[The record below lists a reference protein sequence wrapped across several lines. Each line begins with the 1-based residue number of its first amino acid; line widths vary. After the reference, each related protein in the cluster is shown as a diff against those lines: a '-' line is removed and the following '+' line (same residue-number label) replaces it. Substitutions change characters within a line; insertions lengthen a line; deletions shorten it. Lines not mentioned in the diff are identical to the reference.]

1 MDVIPAQ
8 DQTALSWLDMQAPL
22 PVSYVSLG
30 ALQACSIRKNFLKW
44 LGVWSILIVIS
55 KQKFLW
61 VVRPGVIRGSQ
72 WLEPFP
78 DGLLE

>member
-30 ALQACSIRKNFLKW
+30 ALQHKN
-44 LGVWSILIVIS
+44 
-55 KQKFLW
+55 KFLEMA
-61 VVRPGVIRGSQ
+61 RGLVNLNSN
-72 WLEPFP
+72 
-78 DGLLE
+78 